1 MKTRCIELSRFE
13 SEILRE
19 YIPVAAERPLPAT
32 LCRSIYRRLE
42 GLPVF
47 ESNDISGHAHTVI
60 SSHHV
65 RVPKAVNE

>member
-47 ESNDISGHAHTVI
+47 ESKRYFRPCTYSHIVSSC
-60 SSHHV
+60 SSHQSG
-65 RVPKAVNE
+65 